1 MERRSNGRIR
11 IFGIVL
17 GLILLAIAGWMSVN
31 MVYPQ
36 DVIEATYTE
45 DLVDYES

>member
-1 MERRSNGRIR
+1 MERKSNGRIR

-31 MVYPQ
+31 TV
-36 DVIEATYTE
+36 DTIEVIYAE